1 MITKLETVFMAEVIF
16 LILSTKQTKK
26 RKTCEHQSSICM
38 SMICHIVADSILVLN
53 LSSKSWKP
61 VNTNILLFC
70 SMQNWAEDLY
80 FKELDL
86 NYPGVTDA
94 MVGLSIPS
102 FK

>member
-1 MITKLETVFMAEVIF
+1 MAKVIF
-16 LILSTKQTKK
+16 LILSIKQTKK
-26 RKTCEHQSSICM
+26 RKTCEHQSSVCM
-38 SMICHIVADSILVLN
+38 SKICHIAAVSILVLD
-53 LSSKSWKP
+53 LSIKNWNP
-61 VNTNILLFC
+61 VNPNVLLFC

-102 FK
+102 FI

>member
-1 MITKLETVFMAEVIF
+1 M
-16 LILSTKQTKK
+16 ST
-26 RKTCEHQSSICM
+26 
-38 SMICHIVADSILVLN
+38 ICHIVAVSILLFN
-53 LSSKSWKP
+53 LSSKNWNP
-61 VNTNILLFC
+61 VNANILLFR